1 MAKKSSVYKDEVE
14 NLWHALRMKWSDKDV
29 ASVITRVVE
38 CIMDGEGCEPF
49 VDTRDIMPTYAA
61 GWYWA

>member
-1 MAKKSSVYKDEVE
+1 MAKKSSGYKDEVE

-38 CIMDGEGCEPF
+38 CIMDG
-49 VDTRDIMPTYAA
+49 
-61 GWYWA
+61 